1 MVTGEDNKVVNNV
14 FNQNVGDAIRMYMCV
29 KPVMMVME
37 SLEVYATLVS
47 LIVFFVIVIITSV
60 HSVLKVMD
68 LYTSR
73 TITM

>member
-1 MVTGEDNKVVNNV
+1 
-14 FNQNVGDAIRMYMCV
+14 MCV

-37 SLEVYATLVS
+37 SMKVDAGLVS

-68 LYTSR
+68 LYTPR
-73 TITM
+73 TITTM